1 MKGNIG
7 MMIDAE
13 NTWGRLSMSYNL
25 TRRVE
30 DDIIALAHRCRLEQA
45 ILFGSRARGDN
56 RERSDIDLAVSGG
69 NITDFTFGIEDEV
82 WTLLMFDVVNLDRP
96 VQPELLAEIDRDGVV
111 LYEKA

>member
-1 MKGNIG
+1 MKYSLP
-7 MMIDAE
+7 E
-13 NTWGRLSMSYNL
+13 
-25 TRRVE
+25 RVLQ
-30 DDIIALAHRCRLEQA
+30 DIVKAAKKYGIEKV